1 MTKAQEVYKIFR
13 DYLPRAES
21 RYATIQLLKI
31 WKNEVDYENKKHYK
45 ESSSRRK

>member
-1 MTKAQEVYKIFR
+1 MTKAQKLYRVFR

-31 WKNEVDYENKKHYK
+31 WEKDLTDDKTHD
-45 ESSSRRK
+45 